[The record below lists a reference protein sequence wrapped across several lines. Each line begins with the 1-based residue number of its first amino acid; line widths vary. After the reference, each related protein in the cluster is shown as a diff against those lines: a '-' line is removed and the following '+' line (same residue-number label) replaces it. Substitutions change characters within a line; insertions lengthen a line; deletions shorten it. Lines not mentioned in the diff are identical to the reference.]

1 MKTKRR
7 DFLKVTG
14 AAGLGIAGGGLL
26 NSCASGQSSQKEP
39 DLKV

>member
-26 NSCASGQSSQKEP
+26 KSCALRAEFRKGTGP
-39 DLKV
+39 